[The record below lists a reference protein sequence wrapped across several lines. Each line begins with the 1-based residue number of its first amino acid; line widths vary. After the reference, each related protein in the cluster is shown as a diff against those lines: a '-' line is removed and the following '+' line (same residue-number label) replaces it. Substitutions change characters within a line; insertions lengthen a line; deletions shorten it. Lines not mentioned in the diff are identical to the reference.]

1 MMPLAPH
8 NNDLLL
14 ANAAF
19 LPVENLKD
27 IRDTTDTWANASLD
41 RAGLADGLGAN
52 LTYTDFYCPGWLGKE
67 LE

>member
-27 IRDTTDTWANASLD
+27 IRDTTDT
-41 RAGLADGLGAN
+41 
-52 LTYTDFYCPGWLGKE
+52 
-67 LE
+67 

>member
-8 NNDLLL
+8 DNDLLL

-19 LPVENLKD
+19 LPVENLND
-27 IRDTTDTWANASLD
+27 VRDTIGTVNTWANASLD

-52 LTYTDFYCPGWLGKE
+52 LTYTDFYCPG
-67 LE
+67 